1 MCESIPA
8 HLFTQLPSAFGAAVY
23 KRRTRKQK
31 PWGLYHHA
39 WWSLLVVPAEQ
50 VLEKGLGDVPELVLL
65 FACEALHCIAPA
77 LHRLV
82 GDVPEF
88 VVLLARE
95 GRDRTLGARVDLF
108 RDVPELILLFAG
120 ELRNRGLARQ
130 RHLPGDV
137 LEVDVVQGGDGAL
150 PPLRHLRI
158 HVVEVVVL
166 FANEAPQRV
175 RHSGLHGIAGIRRTL
190 LHGNALRGLRQHQ
203 QPREVPHPVW
213 VVRSLGN
220 SDLLLE
226 IRLKLHQLGAAVAAD
241 DLGLDGTQRD
251 RCRAPARP
259 DAPCGRQRLGGPREP
274 REGPAAQC
282 SERCQARGQE
292 ERRATSAEARSLH
305 GASRRARHRGRAG
318 GRRASKWARLK
329 GTVRAAQPTF

>member
-166 FANEAPQRV
+166 FAHEAPQGV
-175 RHSGLHGIAGIRRTL
+175 RHGGLHGVAGLRRTL
-190 LHGNALRGLRQHQ
+190 LHGDALRGLRQHQ
-203 QPREVPHPVW
+203 QPREVPHTVG

-226 IRLKLHQLGAAVAAD
+226 IHLKLHQLGGAVAVAD
-241 DLGLDGTQRD
+241 DLGLDLGGAQRD
-251 RCRAPARP
+251 RRRAPARP
-259 DAPCGRQRLGGPREP
+259 GAPCGRRRLGGPQTA
-274 REGPAAQC
+274 REGPAAQRG
-282 SERCQARGQE
+282 ERGEARGQE
-292 ERRATSAEARSLH
+292 ERRATSSEARPLH
-305 GASRRARHRGRAG
+305 GASRRARHRGRDG
-318 GRRASKWARLK
+318 GRWALGSARGL
-329 GTVRAAQPTF
+329 G